1 MTPNNIVNMAIIK
14 ELDFIAVTD
23 HNSAKNLPAVMAV
36 AKTLAAEMGTGL
48 CVLPGIEVTTKE
60 EAHVLCYLPSLEAAL
75 QLDALIYQHLPAV
88 KNEKELFGPQYIMD
102 ENDNIIGDVDKLLI
116 SATDI
121 SVEHLWQI
129 VADLG
134 GIIVPAHIDRKSYSL
149 ISSLGFIPLDLDIK
163 TCEVSKKETFD
174 NVLKNY
180 RFFKDYQFIHGSDA
194 HQLEDIAERE
204 YFLELAD
211 MQRQT
216 LIDYLG

>member
-1 MTPNNIVNMAIIK
+1 M
-14 ELDFIAVTD
+14 
-23 HNSAKNLPAVMAV
+23 
-36 AKTLAAEMGTGL
+36 
-48 CVLPGIEVTTKE
+48 
-60 EAHVLCYLPSLEAAL
+60 
-75 QLDALIYQHLPAV
+75 
-88 KNEKELFGPQYIMD
+88 
-102 ENDNIIGDVDKLLI
+102 
-116 SATDI
+116 
-121 SVEHLWQI
+121 
-129 VADLG
+129 
-134 GIIVPAHIDRKSYSL
+134 
-149 ISSLGFIPLDLDIK
+149 GFIPLDLDIK

>member
-1 MTPNNIVNMAIIK
+1 
-14 ELDFIAVTD
+14 
-23 HNSAKNLPAVMAV
+23 
-36 AKTLAAEMGTGL
+36 
-48 CVLPGIEVTTKE
+48 
-60 EAHVLCYLPSLEAAL
+60 
-75 QLDALIYQHLPAV
+75 
-88 KNEKELFGPQYIMD
+88 MD